1 MWKWSSYPQI
11 CINWQWKNNP
21 SKWCQLQKTS
31 LSLLFINNNHKMNRT
46 KFLFNF
52 YLFKNTKRYISIL
65 WQSETCWCIIFR
77 LKFGKWLIKVM
88 AVVEGKNKFCW
99 WSGDDE
105 FQQNPKFTLPH
116 QWYESTSGRYSW
128 CDVLHPRSTVG
139 QHTICRRSTWTWVKE
154 ANFKHQ
160 QRCENFDQ
168 DYVQLLFFAKQF
180 IHFKKAAAAGFQSL
194 IYPTMK

>member
-1 MWKWSSYPQI
+1 
-11 CINWQWKNNP
+11 
-21 SKWCQLQKTS
+21 
-31 LSLLFINNNHKMNRT
+31 MNRT

-105 FQQNPKFTLPH
+105 FQQNPKFTLPL
-116 QWYESTSGRYSW
+116 QWYQSPSGRCSW

-160 QRCENFDQ
+160 ERCENFEQ
-168 DYVQLLFFAKQF
+168 RLCTTLVFCKTIYS
-180 IHFKKAAAAGFQSL
+180 FQESSSSSSISEFDL
-194 IYPTMK
+194 PNNEIGLDLCMICP